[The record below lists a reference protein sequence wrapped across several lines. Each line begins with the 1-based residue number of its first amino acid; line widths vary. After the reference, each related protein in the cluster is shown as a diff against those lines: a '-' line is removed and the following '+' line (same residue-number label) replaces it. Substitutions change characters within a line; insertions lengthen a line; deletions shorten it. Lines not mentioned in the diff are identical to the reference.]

1 MANFRIAYEKYILP
15 NEGGYGWLSGDSGGE
30 TYAGIARN
38 YNPNWDGWAIIDLEK
53 QSKNGGNPLPN
64 NTKIPSVMDKV
75 FLYYNNLWDKNYM
88 GIINSQNI
96 ANTLFDMLV
105 NAGGNGVKLIQR
117 IINTTP
123 DGVMGPNTVSAINRY
138 PDQVKLYNSYNDARR
153 EYYNNLALKYPQFI
167 KGWLNRLDKFPV
179 LSRTG
184 AGLIVLLFIGLV
196 LYLSNK

>member
-1 MANFRIAYEKYILP
+1 MANFRTAYEKYILP
-15 NEGGYGWLSGDSGGE
+15 NEGGYGWLPGDSGGE

-38 YNPNWDGWAIIDLEK
+38 YNPNWDGWPIIDLEK
-53 QSKNGGNPLPN
+53 QTKNGGNPLPN

-117 IINTTP
+117 IVNTTP
-123 DGVMGPNTVSAINRY
+123 DGVMGPNTVSAINKY

-153 EYYNNLALKYPQFI
+153 DYYNDLALKYPQFI

>member
-1 MANFRIAYEKYILP
+1 MANFKEAYEKYILP